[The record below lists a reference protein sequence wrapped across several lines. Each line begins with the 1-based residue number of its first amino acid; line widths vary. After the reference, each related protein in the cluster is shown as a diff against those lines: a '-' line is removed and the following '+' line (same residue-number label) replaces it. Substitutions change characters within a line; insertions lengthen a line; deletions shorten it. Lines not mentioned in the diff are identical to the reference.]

1 MADDRNV
8 VLPDRPKEALQ
19 AYIDELER
27 EYYPWYRRA
36 SRNNFYL
43 WLIAQIV
50 AVFAGFAT
58 AIVAALIDHLADVG
72 LTFLRILLIVLPI
85 VGSFAA
91 TLLVQARV
99 LERKALRERGRQAIQ
114 GLVAKA
120 KADFAGAKNDA
131 DYSATHQKLIKD
143 VQAIEAEQAF
153 EFVRIAPGAIQFMT
167 EREKDE
173 ADSKGEDK

>member
-58 AIVAALIDHLADVG
+58 AIVAALIDHQ
-72 LTFLRILLIVLPI
+72 R
-85 VGSFAA
+85 
-91 TLLVQARV
+91 TLL
-99 LERKALRERGRQAIQ
+99 GRR
-114 GLVAKA
+114 
-120 KADFAGAKNDA
+120 
-131 DYSATHQKLIKD
+131 ATPTTRQRTK
-143 VQAIEAEQAF
+143 
-153 EFVRIAPGAIQFMT
+153 
-167 EREKDE
+167 
-173 ADSKGEDK
+173 S